1 MLTCN
6 QSKRKSIQSFVT
18 IRRKHLTR
26 LSVGGFCIPEMY
38 ATKEHIVRNILVY
51 YIFNFG
57 PSFRHTW

>member
-18 IRRKHLTR
+18 IRPKHLTR

-38 ATKEHIVRNILVY
+38 ATKEHIVRNILV
-51 YIFNFG
+51 
-57 PSFRHTW
+57 